1 MSPKLQ
7 TSTSNCLLVIP
18 THSYSVWDFRL
29 THYGPNQPLCHF
41 LLPYFHPDF
50 LPFLHLLFL
59 GVLPQYWPVCPT
71 WKHRS
76 PLTFLLSLI
85 PLCNLSW
92 NYNSSFII
100 SSHSVLLSYSLNH
113 YSTPWPSSVLVTF
126 FFCIFSL
133 GYFPASNLL
142 HILKPFNVSS

>member
-92 NYNSSFII
+92 NYNNSSFII

-126 FFCIFSL
+126 FSVYSPWVIFLQVIS
-133 GYFPASNLL
+133 YTS
-142 HILKPFNVSS
+142 